1 MDNVIYEFYCMSGE
15 TTGKLETNYSWDFY
29 SLEQKHRDKYAKPV
43 FLGKPSHH
51 QTHQHPLHNHYR
63 HRHCRLSLSNIRYN
77 KVTQLQFCETQ
88 NSSRKKP

>member
-43 FLGKPSHH
+43 FFQENQVIIELINILSTIIIVIIIVG
-51 QTHQHPLHNHYR
+51 
-63 HRHCRLSLSNIRYN
+63 CRFLTFDTTR
-77 KVTQLQFCETQ
+77 
-88 NSSRKKP
+88 

>member
-15 TTGKLETNYSWDFY
+15 TTAKLETNYSWDFY

-51 QTHQHPLHNHYR
+51 
-63 HRHCRLSLSNIRYN
+63 
-77 KVTQLQFCETQ
+77 
-88 NSSRKKP
+88 